1 MLQLQALGPLD
12 LRSSDGSA
20 ILSLLSQPK
29 TIALLVILVLEQP
42 RGFQRRDHLCTL
54 FWPESDAEHARGS
67 LSQALH
73 RIRRSVGEGVLET
86 RGAEEVR
93 VLPGSIACDVIAF
106 EAAVDRGDHGEAMTL
121 YRGPLLP
128 AFHVHEAEGF
138 ERWLDV
144 ERDRVRALACRTARD
159 LALVHA
165 GRGELVEAKAMATR
179 SLELD
184 PSDENAAREL
194 LTALAAAGDRV
205 GAVRV
210 YQNWAEWLRLEL
222 DASPS
227 SELESLAMELRRE
240 SQSPAASRSVAGS
253 PVPGGVNPVSHGASG
268 KYELAEEI
276 GRGGM
281 GVVYRARDVQ
291 LERWVALKFL
301 PPELT
306 PSGEFRE
313 RFLVEARAAAALSHP
328 NICVIHE
335 VGEADGRPF
344 IAMEYVEGETL
355 RARIEAGLLGIHDAV
370 AIMIQILAGLAQAHR
385 HGIIH
390 GDIKSGNIMITPEGQ
405 AKIMDFGLARR
416 HGSPAPTLAHATL
429 GTAACMSPEQ
439 ARGEAV
445 DQRTDVWSAGVVLY
459 EMLAGALP
467 FQGTHE
473 LAVVHAVV
481 HQEPRP
487 LPRRSPPVPPMLQ
500 AVVSR
505 ALNKQQAARYTS
517 ATEMLRDLTRYQ
529 EDRRAEAVGA
539 LTPRALTPRA
549 LARRVRRP
557 AVAIPAVVAVLVL
570 TSFGVWDGQRRA
582 NVRWAREVALPEVE
596 RMLVAWEPRNVMAP
610 YRLAEQAEA
619 FLPGDSALAA
629 LLGLISLRIDIRT
642 EPAGAR
648 VYIQH
653 CEEPGGQWR
662 YLGVTPLE
670 QIRVPIGLFR
680 WHLEKAGYKPV
691 LAMGATISW
700 QRGAEQPWTGVAGK
714 WTLDPVG
721 TIPQGMVRVRGA
733 DLPLG
738 RIDDFFID
746 RFEVTNREFR
756 RFVDADGYRRREFWK
771 HPFLADGRELAW
783 EDAMARFV
791 DQIGRPGPSTWL
803 GGEHLPGQEDHPVSG
818 VSWYEAAAY
827 AEFVGKTLPTRMH
840 WRVAAG
846 LELPWT
852 NLVFEQLV
860 APANFGGAGVRAV
873 GASRSLTA
881 YGAEDM
887 GGNVREWCWNE
898 GPAGRILSGGSW
910 EDAAYHYSRTA
921 QAPAMDRSPRNGLR
935 LAVLPETVRND
946 AWYFA
951 PVQLQTP
958 APRKLRSVDD
968 AVFQVYREQFAY
980 DPTPLDSRVEYGR
993 ALPGEWVEER
1003 ITFNAAYGG
1012 ERVAAHL
1019 FLPANAKPPYQ
1030 TVIYFPGSNAAWG
1043 PSSRNM
1049 ETYYE
1054 FLRLSFLVKNGRA
1067 LLFPIYKGTF
1077 ERADSA
1083 LADIH
1088 GGDNSRTFTDF
1099 MIQLV
1104 RDFSRSIDYLE
1115 TRSDID
1121 TARLAFF
1128 GLSWGGVMGAIIP
1141 AVDDR
1146 LAASVLVGGY
1156 LGFGAAR
1163 PEADPV
1169 NFVGRVRTPTLMLN
1183 GLYDHWG
1190 VEETIRPLFAGLGT
1204 PAEHKRL
1211 LLYETDHLP
1220 RASDTIRETLAWL
1233 DRYLGPVAR

>member
-1 MLQLQALGPLD
+1 MLQLQALGTLE

-20 ILSLLSQPK
+20 ILSLLSHPK
-29 TIALLVILVLEQP
+29 TMALMVTLVLEQP

-106 EAAVDRGDHGEAMTL
+106 EEALDRGDHGEAMTL

-128 AFHVHEAEGF
+128 AFHVHEAQGF
-138 ERWLDV
+138 ERWLEV
-144 ERDRVRALACRTARD
+144 ERDRVRELAGRAARGVALD
-159 LALVHA
+159 HV
-165 GRGELVEAKAMATR
+165 GRGELVEAEAMATR

-184 PSDENAAREL
+184 PSNETAAREL

-210 YQNWAEWLRLEL
+210 FQNWAEWLRREL

-227 SELESLAMELRRE
+227 AELESLAKELRRE
-240 SQSPAASRSVAGS
+240 LRSPAASRSVAGG
-253 PVPGGVNPVSHGASG
+253 PATGGLEPVSPGTSG
-268 KYELAEEI
+268 KYQLAEEI

-306 PSGEFRE
+306 ASSEFRE

-335 VGEADGRPF
+335 VGEAEGRPF

-355 RARIEAGLLGIHDAV
+355 RARIEAGPLGSDDAA
-370 AIMIQILAGLAQAHR
+370 AIMVQVLAGLAQAHG

-390 GDIKSGNIMITPEGQ
+390 GDIKSGNIMVTPAGQ

-416 HGSPAPTLAHATL
+416 DGSPAPTLAHATL

-445 DQRTDVWSAGVVLY
+445 DQRTDLWSAGIVLY
-459 EMLAGALP
+459 EMLAGAVP

-487 LPRRSPPVPPMLQ
+487 LPRRTPPVPPELQ

-505 ALNKQQAARYTS
+505 ALSKKRTARYAS

-539 LTPRALTPRA
+539 LTPRSLAR
-549 LARRVRRP
+549 LARRP
-557 AVAIPAVVAVLVL
+557 ALAIPAVVAVLVL
-570 TSFGVWDGQRRA
+570 TSFGVRDGQRRA
-582 NVRWAREVALPEVE
+582 NVRWARDVALPGIE
-596 RMLVAWEPRNVMAP
+596 RMLVAWDLRNVMAP

-619 FLPGDSALAA
+619 FLPGDSALTA
-629 LLGLISLRIDIRT
+629 LLGQISQQIDIRT

-648 VYIQH
+648 VYMQH
-653 CEEPGGQWR
+653 CEEPDGEWR

-670 QIRVPIGLFR
+670 QVRVPMGLFR
-680 WHLEKAGYKPV
+680 WRLEKEGYEPV
-691 LAMGATISW
+691 LAMGATVRW
-700 QRGAEQPWTGVAGK
+700 QQGAEQPLVGVAGE
-714 WTLDPVG
+714 WTLDPAG
-721 TIPQGMVRVRGA
+721 TIPPGMVRVRGA
-733 DLPLG
+733 DLPGG
-738 RIDDFFID
+738 RIEDFFID
-746 RFEVTNREFR
+746 RFEVTNREFQ

-771 HPFLADGRELAW
+771 HPFLVDGTELAW
-783 EDAMARFV
+783 EEAAARFV
-791 DQIGRPGPSTWL
+791 DQTGRPGPSTWL
-803 GGEHLPGQEDHPVSG
+803 GGEHLPGQEHHPVSG

-827 AEFVGKTLPTRMH
+827 AEFAGRALPTLPH

-846 LELPWT
+846 LALPWKD
-852 NLVFEQLV
+852 LLFEQLV
-860 APANFGGAGVRAV
+860 APANFGGAGLSAI
-873 GASRSLTA
+873 GTSRSLTA
-881 YGAEDM
+881 SGAFDM
-887 GGNVREWCWNE
+887 AGNVREWCWNE
-898 GPAGRILSGGSW
+898 VTPGMRIVSGGSW
-910 EDAAYHYSRTA
+910 EDAAYQYSRNA
-921 QAPAMDRSPRNGLR
+921 RAPAMDRSPRNGLR
-935 LAVLPETVRND
+935 LAVFPEAERD
-946 AWYFA
+946 DSWPFA
-951 PVQLQTP
+951 PVELRTP
-958 APRKLRSVDD
+958 PPRTLLAVDD

-980 DPTPLDSRVEYGR
+980 DPTPLDSRVEYR
-993 ALPGEWVEER
+993 RERVGEWIEER
-1003 ITFNAAYGG
+1003 ITFDAAYGG

-1019 FLPANAKPPYQ
+1019 FLPANATPPYQ
-1030 TVIYFPGSNAAWG
+1030 TVIYFPGSNATGG
-1043 PSSRNM
+1043 PSSGNM
-1049 ETYYE
+1049 DTYFE
-1054 FLRLSFLVKNGRA
+1054 FLRLSYLVKNGRA

-1077 ERADSA
+1077 ERANPA
-1083 LADIH
+1083 LAAIH
-1088 GGDNSRTFTDF
+1088 GGDNSRAFADF

-1121 TARLAFF
+1121 TGRLAFF
-1128 GLSWGGVMGAIIP
+1128 GLSWGAHMGAIIP
-1141 AVDDR
+1141 AVDER
-1146 LAASVLVGGY
+1146 LAASVLVGGH
-1156 LGFGAAR
+1156 LGFRVAR

-1169 NFVGRVRTPTLMLN
+1169 NYVGRVRTPTLMLN
-1183 GLYDHWG
+1183 GLYDQFG

-1204 PAEHKRL
+1204 AAEHKRL
-1211 LLYETDHLP
+1211 MLYETDHMP

-1233 DRYLGPVAR
+1233 DRYLGPVGR